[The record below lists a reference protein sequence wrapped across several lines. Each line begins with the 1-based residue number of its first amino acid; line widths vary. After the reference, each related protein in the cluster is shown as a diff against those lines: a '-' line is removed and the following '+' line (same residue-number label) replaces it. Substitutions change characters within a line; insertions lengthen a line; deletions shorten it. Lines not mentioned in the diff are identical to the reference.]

1 MFPYVSLVL
10 AFLLGQQAAF
20 GQPPSAQSESA
31 FALHAGAAY
40 ARVPEATFETVGAL
54 SGQDLFAETGA
65 REGSADFAVLVS
77 QRLWAAGR
85 GRVYATLGTGVSDP
99 GRLLYLGGS
108 VAASRT
114 FFTAGMATSLI
125 DVGVL
130 AVPDS
135 IFRGNQDRTLFA
147 SLERQRRW
155 GFFAAVSFGLI
166 Q

>member
-1 MFPYVSLVL
+1 MTTPRYVVL
-10 AFLLGQQAAF
+10 AFLLGSHTAVAQQS
-20 GQPPSAQSESA
+20 QPSSGSA

-40 ARVPEATFETVGAL
+40 ARVPETTFETVGAL

-65 REGSADFAVLVS
+65 RDGSADFAILVS
-77 QRLWAAGR
+77 QRLWSAGR
-85 GRVYATLGTGVSDP
+85 GRVYATIGTGVRAP

-108 VAASRT
+108 VGASRT
-114 FFTAGMATSLI
+114 FFTAGVATAPV

-130 AVPDS
+130 SVQDAV
-135 IFRGNQDRTLFA
+135 FRGNQDRTLFA
-147 SLERQRRW
+147 GLEQERRW